1 MDEESNKISGV
12 IQNNNT
18 NMTNTK
24 TFTIELLI
32 YNYIFDRNDDN
43 SEKEE
48 KETIDKEIIV
58 LDIPIN
64 YNNDNNNS
72 TNEFTIKVKD
82 LKQLLQKKGYPITTS
97 KFYIYLDDEIIGDYV
112 SFNNNDKENDILN
125 SSWLSKNDTND
136 IIKIK
141 LENYLDN
148 RLIDDTF
155 SILKKYFSQLAP
167 KKNEEKKEIK
177 SVSNPPPE
185 KIIEFNKRSRKI
197 GDVVKIVYAQRKYF
211 NGFYNFLDEKVKL
224 NLEEASNKVGI
235 KRKTLDDYL
244 KQIRKGR
251 EKGFDFNK
259 YKDKPI
265 SVLRE
270 FNGDNNNNNNNNNI
284 DNDDDND
291 DINDIKS
298 KSNIL
303 ELDEDI

>member
-1 MDEESNKISGV
+1 MDEEQKSISKI

-18 NMTNTK
+18 NIPKTK

-32 YNYIFDRNDDN
+32 HNYIFDGNDEN

-64 YNNDNNNS
+64 YNNENNNI
-72 TNEFTIKVKD
+72 TNEFTFKVSD
-82 LKQLLQKKGYPITTS
+82 LKKLLLKKGYPITTS
-97 KFYIYLDDEIIGDYV
+97 KIYIETIGDYV
-112 SFNNNDKENDILN
+112 SVNNNEIIN
-125 SSWLSKNDTND
+125 SSWLTNNDINSINNTND

-155 SILKKYFSQLAP
+155 SILKKYFNKLTP
-167 KKNEEKKEIK
+167 EKKE
-177 SVSNPPPE
+177 E
-185 KIIEFNKRSRKI
+185 KEINSSFEKKIEFNKRSRKI
-197 GDVVKIVYAQRKYF
+197 GDVVKFVYAQRKYF
-211 NGFYNFLDEKVKL
+211 NGFYNDLDEKVKL
-224 NLEEASNKVGI
+224 NLEEASKKVGI

-244 KQIRKGR
+244 KQIRKAR

-259 YKDKPI
+259 NKDKPI
-265 SVLRE
+265 SELRD
-270 FNGDNNNNNNNNNI
+270 FNEGKKNKNNKNNNNSPNNK
-284 DNDDDND
+284 DNDDNDNDND
-291 DINDIKS
+291 DVKS